1 MARDEWVD
9 LTWEFVQQRI
19 AQVQS
24 RSAAVASFAE
34 YPDAL
39 LDVGSGM
46 VQRWRDGLTPAE
58 RERVVFFTIVGS
70 QNQNER
76 SMVTDGEDA
85 VILSSWPA
93 IIPYLDLISI
103 VGQCH
108 WIDDP
113 AEVDALLPR
122 QSGLKVRL
130 AHWFKLAF

>member
-1 MARDEWVD
+1 MRAARGRGGS
-9 LTWEFVQQRI
+9 Q
-19 AQVQS
+19 A

-46 VQRWRDGLTPAE
+46 VRQWRESPPPAR
-58 RERVVFFTIVGS
+58 RERVVFYTIVGS
-70 QNQNER
+70 RNQNER

-85 VILSSWPA
+85 VILSDWPA
-93 IIPYLDLISI
+93 IIPYLDLIAI
-103 VGQCH
+103 VGQSR

-122 QSGLKVRL
+122 QSALEVRL
-130 AHWFKLAF
+130 AHWFRRAF